1 MFGLLPWGR
10 ASALQPGFCPAGQE
24 RSPHAARARRRC
36 YSAADLRQTRFAAII
51 GSVDFDYTP
60 EQIQLRREV
69 REFAAAEIAP
79 HVMEWDEAQTFPLEV
94 IRKLGK
100 LGYMGSIFPE
110 EYGGAG
116 LGYVE
121 YSIIIEELSQVDGS
135 VGIIVAAHTSL
146 CSNHISKAGNEEQKR
161 KYLPKLASG
170 EWLGCWSLTEAEAG
184 SDAAGTRTTA
194 VRDGDQWVING
205 LKSFTTNIHYADVC
219 VGMAVTNRSAAQ
231 HGISAFILEKGMP
244 GFRPGKKE
252 NKLGLRASATG
263 DVVFTDCRVPQSQ
276 LVGKQDEGFVD
287 SLRILD
293 GGRIS
298 IAALS
303 IGMAQGA
310 YDAALKYS
318 KMRKQFGRPISEF
331 QAIQHKL
338 VDMATKLDASRLL
351 TYRAATMLDSGKRVT
366 RESAMAKLFASESAV
381 WIANEAVQIH
391 GGYGF
396 IKDYPV
402 EKFYRDVKLCT
413 IGEGT
418 SEIQRLV
425 IARQLLKDQ

>member
-1 MFGLLPWGR
+1 MEF
-10 ASALQPGFCPAGQE
+10 E
-24 RSPHAARARRRC
+24 
-36 YSAADLRQTRFAAII
+36 
-51 GSVDFDYTP
+51 YTP

-79 HVMEWDEAQTFPLEV
+79 HVSEWDENQIFPLDV
-94 IRKLGK
+94 IKKLGK
-100 LGYMGSIFPE
+100 LGYMGAIFPE

-116 LGYVE
+116 LGYIE
-121 YSIIIEELSQVDGS
+121 YSIIIEELSRVDGS
-135 VGIIVAAHTSL
+135 VGIILAAHTSL
-146 CSNHISKAGNEEQKR
+146 CSNHIFKAGTEEQKQ
-161 KYLPKLASG
+161 KYLPKLTSG
-170 EWLGCWSLTEAEAG
+170 EWIGCWSLTEPEAG
-184 SDAAGTRTTA
+184 SDAAGTRSTA
-194 VRDGDQWVING
+194 VREGDCWVLNG
-205 LKSFTTNIHYADVC
+205 SKTFTTNAHYADVC
-219 VGMAVTNRSAAQ
+219 VGMAMSDRAAAQ
-231 HGISAFILEKGMP
+231 HGISAFILEKTTP
-244 GFRPGKKE
+244 GFSAGKKE

-263 DVVFTDCRVPQSQ
+263 EVIFSNCRVPQSQ
-276 LVGKQDEGFVD
+276 LLGKQGEGFVD

-293 GGRIS
+293 GGRVS

-318 KMRKQFGRPISEF
+318 KLRKQFGRPISEF

-338 VDMATKLDASRLL
+338 VDMAMKIDASRLL
-351 TYRAATMLDSGKRVT
+351 TYKAASMIDRGKRVT
-366 RESAMAKLFASESAV
+366 RESSMAKLFSSEAAV

-425 IARQLLKDQ
+425 IARQLLKD

>member
-1 MFGLLPWGR
+1 MSSLRHYNGY
-10 ASALQPGFCPAGQE
+10 PGP
-24 RSPHAARARRRC
+24 RSPSCHNRN
-36 YSAADLRQTRFAAII
+36 
-51 GSVDFDYTP
+51 VDFEYTP
-60 EQIQLRREV
+60 EQKQLRREV

-79 HVMEWDEAQTFPLEV
+79 HVMEWDEAQTFPLAV
-94 IRKLGK
+94 IKKLGQ
-100 LGYMGSIFPE
+100 LGYMGAIFPE

-121 YSIIIEELSQVDGS
+121 YSIIIEELSRVDGS

-146 CSNHISKAGNEEQKR
+146 CSNHIFKAGTEEQKQR
-161 KYLPKLASG
+161 YLTKLTTG
-170 EWLGCWSLTEAEAG
+170 EWIGCWSLTEPEAG
-184 SDAAGTRTTA
+184 SDAAGTRSTA
-194 VRDGDQWVING
+194 VRQGDQWILNG
-205 LKSFTTNIHYADVC
+205 SKTFTTNAHYADVC
-219 VGMAVTNRSAAQ
+219 VGMAVTDRKAAQ
-231 HGISAFILEKGMP
+231 HGISAFIFEKDTP
-244 GFRPGKKE
+244 GFRAGKKE

-263 DVVFTDCRVPQSQ
+263 EVIFSNCQLPESQ
-276 LVGKQDEGFVD
+276 LLGKEGEGFVD

-293 GGRIS
+293 GGRVS

-318 KMRKQFGRPISEF
+318 KLRKQFGRPISEF

-338 VDMATKLDASRLL
+338 VDMATKIDASRLL
-351 TYRAATMLDSGKRVT
+351 NYRAATMLDAGKRVT
-366 RESAMAKLFASESAV
+366 RESAMAKLFASEAAV
-381 WIANEAVQIH
+381 AIANEAVQIF

-425 IARQLLKDQ
+425 IARQLLKD

>member
-1 MFGLLPWGR
+1 
-10 ASALQPGFCPAGQE
+10 
-24 RSPHAARARRRC
+24 
-36 YSAADLRQTRFAAII
+36 
-51 GSVDFDYTP
+51 VDFEYTP
-60 EQIQLRREV
+60 EQIQLRRAV

-100 LGYMGSIFPE
+100 LGYMGAIFPE
-110 EYGGAG
+110 KYGGAE

-121 YSIIIEELSQVDGS
+121 YSIIIEELSRVDGS

-146 CSNHISKAGNEEQKR
+146 CSNHIYKAGSEEQRR

-170 EWLGCWSLTEAEAG
+170 EWIGCWSLTEPEAG

-194 VRDGDQWVING
+194 VRDGGDWVING
-205 LKSFTTNIHYADVC
+205 AKSFTTNAHYADVC

-244 GFRPGKKE
+244 GFRAGKKE

-263 DVVFTDCRVPQSQ
+263 DVIFTDCRLPPSQ
-276 LVGKQDEGFVD
+276 LLGKQDEGFVD
-287 SLRILD
+287 SMRILD

-310 YDAALKYS
+310 YDAALKYA
-318 KMRKQFGRPISEF
+318 KLRKQFGRPISEF

-338 VDMATKLDASRLL
+338 ADMAMKIDASRLL
-351 TYRAATMLDSGKRVT
+351 TYKAATLLNAGKRVT
-366 RESAMAKLFASESAV
+366 KESSMAKLFASESAV

-402 EKFYRDVKLCT
+402 GKFYRDVKLCT

-425 IARQLLKDQ
+425 IARQLLKS

>member
-1 MFGLLPWGR
+1 MEF
-10 ASALQPGFCPAGQE
+10 E
-24 RSPHAARARRRC
+24 
-36 YSAADLRQTRFAAII
+36 
-51 GSVDFDYTP
+51 YTP
-60 EQIQLRREV
+60 EQVQLRKAV
-69 REFAAAEIAP
+69 REFAEAEIAP
-79 HVMEWDEAQTFPLEV
+79 HVMEWDESQTFPLEV
-94 IRKLGK
+94 VRKLGQ

-110 EYGGAG
+110 ELGGAG
-116 LGYVE
+116 LGYIE
-121 YSIIIEELSQVDGS
+121 YSIIIEELSRVDGS

-146 CSNHISKAGNEEQKR
+146 CSNHIYKSGTDEQKR
-161 KYLPKLASG
+161 RYLPKLATG
-170 EWLGCWSLTEAEAG
+170 EWIGCWSLTEPEAG

-194 VRDGDQWVING
+194 AADENGCWVLNG
-205 LKSFTTNIHYADVC
+205 AKTFCTNAHYADVC
-219 VGMAVTNRSAAQ
+219 VAMAVTDRAAAQ
-231 HGISAFILEKGMP
+231 HGISAFLVDKGAP
-244 GFRPGKKE
+244 GFRLGKKE

-263 DVVFTDCRVPQSQ
+263 EVILENCRLPEGQM
-276 LVGKQDEGFVD
+276 LGKKNEGFVD
-287 SLRILD
+287 SLKTLD
-293 GGRIS
+293 GGRVS

-318 KMRKQFGRPISEF
+318 KLRKQFGRPISEF

-338 VDMATKLDASRLL
+338 VDMAVDIDAARLL
-351 TYRAATMLDSGKRVT
+351 NYRAAWMLDNRKRVT
-366 RESAMAKLFASESAV
+366 RESAMAKLFASEAAV
-381 WIANEAVQIH
+381 RIANEAVQIH

-425 IARQLLKDQ
+425 IARQLLKS

>member
-1 MFGLLPWGR
+1 MN
-10 ASALQPGFCPAGQE
+10 
-24 RSPHAARARRRC
+24 
-36 YSAADLRQTRFAAII
+36 
-51 GSVDFDYTP
+51 FDYTP
-60 EQIQLRREV
+60 EQVQLRREV

-79 HVMEWDEAQTFPLEV
+79 HVLEWDEGQIFPLEV
-94 IRKLGK
+94 IKKLGR
-100 LGYMGSIFPE
+100 LGYMGAIIPE

-116 LGYVE
+116 LGYID
-121 YSIIIEELSQVDGS
+121 YSIIIEELSRVDGS
-135 VGIIVAAHTSL
+135 VGIILAAHTSL
-146 CSNHISKAGNEEQKR
+146 CSNHIRKAGSEEQKR

-170 EWLGCWSLTEAEAG
+170 EWLGCWSLTEPEAG
-184 SDAAGTRTTA
+184 SDAAGTRSSA
-194 VRDGDQWVING
+194 VREGDDWVLNG
-205 LKSFTTNIHYADVC
+205 SKTFTTNAHYADVC
-219 VGMAVTNRSAAQ
+219 VGMAMTDRTAAR
-231 HGISAFILEKGMP
+231 HGISAFILEKGTP
-244 GFRPGKKE
+244 GFRAGKKE

-263 DVVFTDCRVPQSQ
+263 EVIFSDCRLPQSQ
-276 LVGKQDEGFVD
+276 LLGKQGEGFVD

-293 GGRIS
+293 GGRVS

-310 YDAALKYS
+310 YDAALKYA
-318 KMRKQFGRPISEF
+318 KLRKQFGRPISEF

-338 VDMATKLDASRLL
+338 VDMAMKIDAARLL
-351 TYRAATMLDSGKRVT
+351 IYRAAEMLDAGKRVT
-366 RESAMAKLFASESAV
+366 RESAMAKLFASEAAV
-381 WIANEAVQIH
+381 AIAGEAVQIH

-425 IARQLLKDQ
+425 IARQLLKEQESGSR